1 MAQQDWSCL
10 ESIGTQVRF
19 QAQHSGLRIWHCCSC
34 SLSSVC
40 NSDLTPGPGTPNAV
54 GWPNMGEKKKEREG
68 KKVGKGKG
76 KRKEGRKYEHAIEKH
91 VRFSTGKNEK

>member
-1 MAQQDWSCL
+1 
-10 ESIGTQVRF
+10 
-19 QAQHSGLRIWHCCSC
+19 
-34 SLSSVC
+34 
-40 NSDLTPGPGTPNAV
+40 
-54 GWPNMGEKKKEREG
+54 MGEKKKEREG